1 MIPASK
7 NRVLVGI
14 LRQKQDAIMGV
25 CRKEIN
31 EDLHNPYYSPK
42 AKLKVLRCAE
52 HSGGRGDEVMQMF
65 CETDLSK
72 ESTKKN

>member
-1 MIPASK
+1 
-7 NRVLVGI
+7 
-14 LRQKQDAIMGV
+14 MGV